1 MLRIYKR
8 IRQTLTHS
16 ILALAA
22 TSPMVLAQGLGNA
35 PYSSLGIGELYNQG
49 NVTNMGMGNV
59 GISNASL
66 FHLNLQN
73 PALLARRSF
82 LTVFEV
88 GLNGQNKTISQNY
101 NGSTQNQRSFGA
113 NLGYLALAFPINS
126 RWNMSLSLKPYTYV
140 DYTSQQYRIIPGT
153 NYQAEYNYTGRG
165 GLNKVTFANG
175 FRIAKTIFVGAE
187 ASFTFGNITNTS
199 TSRVLVTDATTSL
212 GSTQVNRLDR
222 VNYSDIVGKIGAAWR
237 PKLSENWTLNV
248 GATYDPQMRIS
259 GRETN
264 IYQQS
269 ASTGEA
275 ISAADTLRLNSTG
288 QATLPQ
294 QMHLGVSIEKN
305 NTLLVGVDVGMQKWS
320 EFRTVN
326 NQSGNLVDAMTLSA
340 GMEYTPKVS
349 STRYWDVVTY
359 RLGFQY
365 NQLPYQIAGTQLND
379 INGSAGISLP
389 VGAFRVNYITLSV
402 VGGQRGALIGTQ
414 IREQYVR
421 MALGFSLNDRWF
433 RKQVID

>member
-1 MLRIYKR
+1 
-8 IRQTLTHS
+8 
-16 ILALAA
+16 
-22 TSPMVLAQGLGNA
+22 
-35 PYSSLGIGELYNQG
+35 
-49 NVTNMGMGNV
+49 
-59 GISNASL
+59 
-66 FHLNLQN
+66 
-73 PALLARRSF
+73 
-82 LTVFEV
+82 
-88 GLNGQNKTISQNY
+88 
-101 NGSTQNQRSFGA
+101 
-113 NLGYLALAFPINS
+113 
-126 RWNMSLSLKPYTYV
+126 
-140 DYTSQQYRIIPGT
+140 
-153 NYQAEYNYTGRG
+153 
-165 GLNKVTFANG
+165 
-175 FRIAKTIFVGAE
+175 
-187 ASFTFGNITNTS
+187 
-199 TSRVLVTDATTSL
+199 
-212 GSTQVNRLDR
+212 
-222 VNYSDIVGKIGAAWR
+222 
-237 PKLSENWTLNV
+237 
-248 GATYDPQMRIS
+248 
-259 GRETN
+259 
-264 IYQQS
+264 
-269 ASTGEA
+269 
-275 ISAADTLRLNSTG
+275 
-288 QATLPQ
+288 
-294 QMHLGVSIEKN
+294 MHLGVSIEKN